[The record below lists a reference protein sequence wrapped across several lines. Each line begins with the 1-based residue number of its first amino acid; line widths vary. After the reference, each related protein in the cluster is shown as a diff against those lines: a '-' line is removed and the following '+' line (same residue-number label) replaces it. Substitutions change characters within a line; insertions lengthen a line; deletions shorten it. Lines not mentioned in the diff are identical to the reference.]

1 MNRVPVHSRER
12 RTAVE
17 PLAPGAVDGPLAEI
31 MSAMHVDIGHQVAY
45 VGNIP
50 PREPSYALPDPPLP
64 NPLIRALRRLEI
76 TRLFS
81 HQTEALRLA
90 REGQDLVVVTSTS
103 SGKTLCYN
111 LPVLE
116 RILGDRAA
124 RALYIYPINAL
135 VNDQFN
141 MLARINLELGQNAVG
156 IDRYSGSVT
165 SDRRKDIRE
174 RQPNILLTNPEMVH
188 LSFLQWHSIWATL
201 WKNLSYVIL
210 DEVHTYRG
218 VFGAHMAG
226 LVRRLLRVAH
236 YYGANPQFI
245 CCSATI
251 ANPQDLVENL
261 TSRPCTVV
269 DRDGSA
275 SGRRLFVLWNPPLD
289 KNEGENVRRS
299 YADESVDLLQL
310 CLREDLNTIVFTRA
324 RAVTERMLRQSQG
337 LSPDAVEI
345 KDEPVPQIASYR
357 AGYLAE
363 EREAIETR
371 LKLGELRGVITTNAL
386 ELGIDIGG
394 LDSAIIAGYP
404 GSIMSTWQQA
414 GRAGRRGKDALVFLV
429 ASQNPLDQFYMLHP
443 EQFFDE
449 PHEQAVVDL
458 ANPFVRLR
466 HLLCSAREVP
476 WILDEIAY
484 EHEDT
489 RRDLAALKG
498 AGILEEQ
505 VVRGRASLAYPGDD
519 KRKGLHMQL
528 SLRSA
533 GQTTYAIRD
542 EQRHE
547 VGSIQP
553 PNVFRE
559 AHPGAIYQHIDG
571 DYRVLALNTYE
582 HTVTVRPESLPHYT
596 RSQSASS
603 ISVSRE
609 LVQRPLG
616 LDDRGPTVHL
626 GEVVVTEVVSAYQ
639 ELEMGSNR
647 LVRRVN
653 LEKPLRIRLHTTGL
667 WISLPPQ
674 LEQAMPGLSD
684 SERRTTLEYGLHAV
698 QHLLTGLVPL
708 LVMCDRRDI
717 GGESSVKH
725 PDVGRSAL
733 FLYDA
738 YEGGIGLAEAAYQ
751 QVERL
756 LALAHD
762 TVRSCSCSDGCP
774 ACIQSSNCRRGNEAL
789 DKQAAIGILAQ
800 LTIQFADSDAAAR
813 TGRQQLAGGLSRS
826 LERAIEEIDQATIRR
841 GLVSRSADAADAEP
855 ELAGPAYAVGT
866 WVHHAVYGR
875 GIVIETD
882 GTGNAAWVTVR
893 FVRRSV
899 IQRISAKSAQ
909 LKPEPGQ
916 GKKR

>member
-1 MNRVPVHSRER
+1 MNPVPVRGRGAHA
-12 RTAVE
+12 AVE
-17 PLAPGAVDGPLAEI
+17 SLAPGSVGGSLAEI
-31 MSAMHVDIGHQVAY
+31 MSAMHVDTGHQVAY

-50 PREPSYALPDPPLP
+50 AREPSYALPDPPLP
-64 NPLIRALRRLEI
+64 QPLVRALRRLDI
-76 TRLFS
+76 TRLYS

-116 RILGDRAA
+116 RILGDRQA

-141 MLARINLELGQNAVG
+141 MLARFNLELGQNAVG

-188 LSFLQWHSIWATL
+188 LSFLQWHHIWATL
-201 WKNLSYVIL
+201 WKNLSYVVL

-236 YYGANPQFI
+236 FYGANPQFI

-251 ANPQDLVENL
+251 ANPQALVESL

-269 DRDGSA
+269 DSDGSA
-275 SGRRLFVLWNPPLD
+275 SGRRQFVLWNPPLD
-289 KNEGENVRRS
+289 MNQGENVRRS

-310 CLREDLNTIVFTRA
+310 CLRQDMNTIVFTRA
-324 RAVTERMLRQSQG
+324 RAVTEQMLRKSQG
-337 LSPDAVEI
+337 LNPEPLDD

-363 EREAIETR
+363 EREAIEAR

-414 GRAGRRGKDALVFLV
+414 GRAGRRGREALVFLV

-466 HLLCSAREVP
+466 HLLCSTREVP
-476 WILDEIAY
+476 WIMDELVY
-484 EHEDT
+484 EPEDT
-489 RRDLAALKG
+489 RRDLAALKS
-498 AGILEEQ
+498 AGLLEEQ
-505 VVRGRASLAYPGDD
+505 TVRGRPCLAYPGDD
-519 KRKGLHMQL
+519 KRKGLHMQI

-533 GQTTYAIRD
+533 GQVTFTIRD

-547 VGSIQP
+547 VGTIQP
-553 PNVFRE
+553 PNVYRE

-571 DYRVLALNTYE
+571 DYRVLALNPYE
-582 HTVTVRPESLPHYT
+582 HTVTVRPENLPHYT
-596 RSQSASS
+596 RSHGASS
-603 ISVSRE
+603 ISVARE
-609 LVQRPLG
+609 LAQRTLG
-616 LDDRGPTVHL
+616 TPDTGATVHL

-653 LEKPLRIRLHTTGL
+653 LDTPLRIRLHTTGL
-667 WISLPPQ
+667 WIALPPA
-674 LEQAMPGLSD
+674 LEQAIPGLLE
-684 SERRTTLEYGLHAV
+684 SERRTTLDYGLHAV

-708 LVMCDRRDI
+708 LIMCDRRDI
-717 GGESSVKH
+717 GGESSVSH
-725 PDVGRSAL
+725 PDVGSSAL

-751 QVERL
+751 QIERL
-756 LALAHD
+756 LNLAYE
-762 TVRSCSCSDGCP
+762 TVRGCSCSDGCP

-789 DKQAAIGILAQ
+789 DKQAAIGLLSMLSYALAGS
-800 LTIQFADSDAAAR
+800 DSAAQ
-813 TGRQQLAGGLSRS
+813 TGRQQLAGGLARS
-826 LERAIEEIDQATIRR
+826 LERAIEEIDQATFRR
-841 GLVSRSADAADAEP
+841 GLIGRSADAPEP
-855 ELAGPAYAVGT
+855 EPAGPMYTVGN
-866 WVHHAVYGR
+866 WVQHDVYGR

-899 IQRISAKSAQ
+899 IQRISARSSQ
-909 LKPEPGQ
+909 IHLEPARPH
-916 GKKR
+916 KT

>member
-1 MNRVPVHSRER
+1 MNPVPVRSRAR
-12 RTAVE
+12 HVAVE
-17 PLAPGAVDGPLAEI
+17 SLAPGSVGGPLAAI
-31 MSAMHVDIGHQVAY
+31 MSAMHVDSGQQVAY

-50 PREPSYALPDPPLP
+50 AREPAYSLPDPPLP
-64 NPLIRALRRLEI
+64 QPLIRSLRRLDI

-90 REGQDLVVVTSTS
+90 REGQDIVVVTSTS

-116 RILGDRAA
+116 RILGDRQA

-141 MLARINLELGQNAVG
+141 MLARLNLELGQSAVG

-188 LSFLQWHSIWATL
+188 LSFLQWHHIWAPL
-201 WKNLSYVIL
+201 WKNLRYVVL

-226 LVRRLLRVAH
+226 LVRRLLRVAR
-236 YYGANPQFI
+236 YYGTRPQFI

-251 ANPQDLVENL
+251 ANPQDLVESL

-289 KNEGENVRRS
+289 KNQGENVRRS

-310 CLREDLNTIVFTRA
+310 CLREDMNTIVFTRA
-324 RAVTERMLRQSQG
+324 RRVTEQMLRKSQG
-337 LSPDAVEI
+337 LSPEAIESP
-345 KDEPVPQIASYR
+345 DEPVPQIASYR

-414 GRAGRRGKDALVFLV
+414 GRAGRRGRDALVFLV

-476 WILDEIAY
+476 WILDEIAD
-484 EHEDT
+484 EPEDT
-489 RRDLAALKG
+489 RRDLAALKS
-498 AGILEEQ
+498 AGLLEEQ
-505 VVRGRASLAYPGDD
+505 VVHGRSCLAYPGETT
-519 KRKGLHMQL
+519 RKGLHMQI

-533 GQTTYAIRD
+533 GQVTYTIRD

-547 VGSIQP
+547 IGTIQP

-582 HTVTVRPESLPHYT
+582 HTVTVRPETIPHYT
-596 RSQSASS
+596 RSVSASS

-616 LDDRGPTVHL
+616 LGDRPATVHL

-647 LVRRVN
+647 LVQRVN
-653 LEKPLRIRLHTTGL
+653 LDTPLRIRLHTTGL
-667 WISLPPQ
+667 WIALPPA
-674 LEQAMPGLSD
+674 LDSSMAGLPE

-708 LVMCDRRDI
+708 LIMCDRRDI
-717 GGESSVKH
+717 GGDSSVAH
-725 PDVGRSAL
+725 PDVGSSAL

-751 QVERL
+751 QIERL
-756 LALAHD
+756 LALAND
-762 TVRSCSCSDGCP
+762 TVRGCSCSEGCP

-789 DKQAAIGILAQ
+789 DKQAAIGIFDRLTALLSGSSTAAQ
-800 LTIQFADSDAAAR
+800 
-813 TGRQQLAGGLSRS
+813 TGRQQLAGGPARS
-826 LERAIEEIDQATIRR
+826 LERAVEEIDLATVRR
-841 GLVSRSADAADAEP
+841 GLVGRSEAASQEP
-855 ELAGPAYAVGT
+855 GPAGPMYAVGN
-866 WVHHAVYGR
+866 WVHHDVYGR

-882 GTGNAAWVTVR
+882 GAGNAAWVTVR

-899 IQRISAKSAQ
+899 IQRISARSSQ
-909 LKPEPGQ
+909 LHPEPARPV
-916 GKKR
+916 KT